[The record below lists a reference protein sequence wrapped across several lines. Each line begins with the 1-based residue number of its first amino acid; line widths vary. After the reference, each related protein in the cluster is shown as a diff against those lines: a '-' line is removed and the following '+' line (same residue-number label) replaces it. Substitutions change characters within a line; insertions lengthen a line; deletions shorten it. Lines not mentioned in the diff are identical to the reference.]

1 MSEEQQH
8 RLALPQGTRIREFEF
23 RRVLGHG
30 GFGMTYLG
38 WNVALDIPVA
48 IKEYLPSD
56 LATREQDL
64 SVVPQAPRAASDF
77 QWGLER
83 FLDEARILARLQHPN
98 IVRVHHF
105 FEAHST
111 AYIAMDYVE
120 GEDLSAYLT
129 RKGTLSE
136 DELKG
141 ILYPL
146 LSALEVVHEADFLHR
161 DIKPSNIIL
170 RAEDGSPVLLDFG
183 AARQAMGAKSRSVT
197 SIVTPGY
204 APIEQYSS
212 RGRQGAWTDIY
223 ALGGVCYR
231 ALTEQTPDD
240 ATDRMRD
247 DPLIPVSQRCAG
259 RVSGAFLS
267 AIDAALA
274 VNEGDR
280 PQSVEAWQAA
290 MAADAKEGLGR
301 ETRNAS
307 SNKKEKGKG
316 KPKSRSKRF
325 AVILGVVALL
335 IVGGIAIQEQA
346 ELEKQRQEQAELEQ
360 QAELETQQQ
369 EQAELEQQAELETQ
383 QQEQAELEK
392 ERREQA
398 ALEKQRQEQAELE
411 QQAELEKERREQ
423 AALEKQRQEQAE
435 LEQQAELEKE
445 RREQAA
451 LEKQQ
456 QEQTFVAEVGRMP
469 NPEGMNKGETDLH
482 IVARLNLPVLT
493 ISLLNRGADI
503 HAKDKDGWTP
513 LHSAAKEN
521 ASATAEV
528 LLNQGADI
536 HAKDKFGWTPLHL
549 AAAKENASAT
559 AEVLLKH
566 GADIHAKDKFGW
578 TPLHSAAS
586 NNTYETA
593 EILLNKGANVNAKDN
608 HGWTPLYWAARKNA
622 YETAEILRR
631 YGGRE

>member
-30 GFGMTYLG
+30 GFGVTYLG

-64 SVVPQAPRAASDF
+64 SIVPQAPKAASDF

-98 IVRVHHF
+98 IIRVHHF

-120 GEDLSAYLT
+120 GEDLSAHLA

-136 DELKG
+136 DELKA

-146 LSALEVVHEADFLHR
+146 LSALEVVHQADFLHR
-161 DIKPSNIIL
+161 DIKPGNIIL

-212 RGRQGAWTDIY
+212 RGHQGAWTDIY

-231 ALTEQTPDD
+231 ALTGQVPDD

-247 DPLIPVSQRCAG
+247 DPLIPASQRCAG
-259 RVSGAFLS
+259 QVSGAFLA
-267 AIDAALA
+267 AIDAALT
-274 VNEGDR
+274 VEEEDR
-280 PQSVEAWQAA
+280 PQSVGAWRAA
-290 MAADAKEGLGR
+290 MANEPVVR
-301 ETRNAS
+301 R
-307 SNKKEKGKG
+307 KKKG

-346 ELEKQRQEQAELEQ
+346 AVEKQRQEQAALEKQRQEQQAAVEKERREQAALEKQ
-360 QAELETQQQ
+360 RQEEQAVLKKQQ
-369 EQAELEQQAELETQ
+369 EQAALEKQRQEQQA
-383 QQEQAELEK
+383 AVEK

-398 ALEKQRQEQAELE
+398 ALEKQRQEQA
-411 QQAELEKERREQ
+411 
-423 AALEKQRQEQAE
+423 ALEKKQQEE
-435 LEQQAELEKE
+435 RTVLEKAGAYTLHD
-445 RREQAA
+445 AA
-451 LEKQQ
+451 SKNAYEATTVLLKQ
-456 QEQTFVAEVGRMP
+456 
-469 NPEGMNKGETDLH
+469 
-482 IVARLNLPVLT
+482 
-493 ISLLNRGADI
+493 GADI
-503 HAKDKDGWTP
+503 NAKDKYGWTP
-513 LHSAAKEN
+513 LHHAAWNN
-521 ASATAEV
+521 AA
-528 LLNQGADI
+528 
-536 HAKDKFGWTPLHL
+536 
-549 AAAKENASAT
+549 AT
-559 AEVLLKH
+559 AEVLLKQ
-566 GADIHAKDKFGW
+566 GADIHATNKNGW
-578 TPLHSAAS
+578 TPLHWGAL
-586 NNTYETA
+586 NNATNTA
-593 EILLNKGANVNAKDN
+593 EVLLKNGANVNAKDHN
-608 HGWTPLYWAARKNA
+608 DCTPLHHAARNNNYNTVEVLLKNGA
-622 YETAEILRR
+622 NVNAKNKSGDTPLHWAEKENMKRLLRLYGETE
-631 YGGRE
+631 